1 VARRTASLR
10 GSAAISAS
18 PSICIADEL
27 TGGCPLDRCLLPR
40 ETVDYNRDMALDLF
54 AGFPVKDFQMAL
66 AWYQQ
71 LFGVPPTFFATE
83 TEAVW
88 ELAEHRWVYIEQQP
102 EHAGHAMNTILVD
115 DFDTRLA
122 QIAERGLEPARRETY
137 ENNVRKIAYRDPDGN
152 EFGFGDAAP

>member
-1 VARRTASLR
+1 
-10 GSAAISAS
+10 
-18 PSICIADEL
+18 
-27 TGGCPLDRCLLPR
+27 
-40 ETVDYNRDMALDLF
+40 MALDLF
-54 AGFPVKDFQMAL
+54 AGIPVKDFQTAL

-137 ENNVRKIAYRDPDGN
+137 ENNVRKITYRDPDGN